1 MKAMLRA
8 IVYGGLVVGVLDLLD
23 AVFFFGARGVAP
35 IRIFQSIAAGAHGRA
50 AFQGGWHAAA
60 LGIAFHFIIAFLIV
74 TTACLIGR
82 QVPALMQHPIA
93 FGIVYGIAVY
103 FVMNYVVIPLSATTR
118 GAFVWPVF
126 INGILIHAFGVGIP
140 SALFARMA
148 ARR

>member
-103 FVMNYVVIPLSATTR
+103 FVMNYIVIPLSATTR

>member
-1 MKAMLRA
+1 MKPMARA
-8 IVYGGLVVGVLDLLD
+8 IIYGGLVVGTLDLLD
-23 AVFFFGARGVAP
+23 AVIFFGARGVAP

-74 TTACLIGR
+74 TAACLIAR
-82 QVPALMQHPIA
+82 QAPTLMQQPVA
-93 FGIVYGIAVY
+93 FGIVYGITVY

-148 ARR
+148 SSR